1 MHVCCPHSV
10 TVHVSYDSPRHR
22 TMRCPAVQG
31 ELFMCVCVCVG
42 GGGDGFDDRPPAS
55 TIGHDQRAASV
66 GGTVP
71 AQHP

>member
-1 MHVCCPHSV
+1 
-10 TVHVSYDSPRHR
+10 
-22 TMRCPAVQG
+22 
-31 ELFMCVCVCVG
+31 MCVCVCVG